1 MRHGVKDSMNQFL
14 AIPPAREV
22 RGELHAPPSKSAT
35 NRALVLAALSETPVE
50 LVRPLV
56 SQDILALRRC
66 LVAMGAS
73 IEEFAGGLRARGPLR
88 GPARGEAVLDA
99 GESGT
104 AARLLVAL
112 AAVTPGRFLVTGSAR
127 LRERPMRELVEAL
140 SPADVRIE
148 SREAPGFLPLAVE
161 GRSLQGG
168 CLRVDASRS
177 SQFLSALL
185 LAGAAT
191 SGGWDVEV
199 AGKIASA
206 PYVRLT
212 IEALR
217 AFGHRVDE
225 EPRFRVARGDRGVE
239 RYEISGDYSSAIPLF
254 AAAGAAGGSV
264 TVLGLSWPAADA
276 DAGALPVLEA
286 MGLSV
291 AASAGRIS
299 AGRSGSLR
307 AARVRAS
314 DFPDAV
320 PALAALAGLAEGESR
335 FEGIAHLRWK
345 ESDRIDALARLLTEA
360 GGRAR
365 AEEDVLVVCGPISAS
380 NGPARRLPTFNDHRI
395 AMAAALL
402 SLAVPGLLIE
412 NPGCVAKSYPEFFRD
427 LERIVRR

>member
-1 MRHGVKDSMNQFL
+1 MDFL
-14 AIPPAREV
+14 AIPPVKEV
-22 RGELHAPPSKSAT
+22 RGEVEAPPSKSAT

-56 SQDILALRRC
+56 SEDTLALRRC

-73 IEEFAGGLRARGPLR
+73 IEEFAGGLRVRGLLR
-88 GPARGEAVLDA
+88 GPAHGEAVLDA

-112 AAVTPGRFLVTGSAR
+112 AAVTPGRFLVTGSPR
-127 LRERPMRELVEAL
+127 LQERPMRELVEAL
-140 SPADVRIE
+140 SPSGARIE
-148 SREAPGFLPLAVE
+148 SRGAPGFLPLAVE
-161 GRSLQGG
+161 GRSAQGG
-168 CLRVDASRS
+168 SLRVDASRS

-185 LAGAAT
+185 LSGAAT

-225 EPRFRVARGDRGVE
+225 GPRFHIERGDCGVE
-239 RYEISGDYSSAIPLF
+239 RYEISGDYSSAMPLF

-276 DAGALPVLEA
+276 DARALPVLES

-291 AASAGRIS
+291 AVSAGRIS
-299 AGRSGSLR
+299 AGGSGPLR
-307 AARVRAS
+307 AVRVQAS

-345 ESDRIDALARLLTEA
+345 ESDRVDALARLLTEA
-360 GGRAR
+360 GGIAR
-365 AEEDVLVVCGPISAS
+365 AEENALIISGPIAPS
-380 NGPARRLPTFNDHRI
+380 NGRARRLPTFNDHRI
-395 AMAAALL
+395 AMAGALL
-402 SLAVPGLLIE
+402 SLAVPDLLIE
-412 NPGCVAKSYPEFFRD
+412 NPGCVAKSYPAFFQD